1 MSSFLPFRFA
11 GRERARLDLGGEVT
25 HTGGTVMVR
34 DQRMATLFTWEGF
47 GLITCLTLLLAGCQH
62 AAPRQRAMADCSTLA
77 QGLDVSRQIETLNLL
92 TEAFSQKCYDVVIA
106 YGTRAQTEY
115 RHKTFSVAKET
126 ASIFL
131 PAGVL
136 TAYILESY
144 ERGYLTVLLAD
155 SYLQEKKAEAA
166 EVELRRLDQE
176 LFAPI
181 YNYGEDPVNLLLSAV
196 LWEQLGDPG
205 EARVDWL
212 RLRDQVGSL
221 KGLEPE
227 IRSFA
232 DRQLTRIDGGEA
244 APPAWRIYGTGRF
257 PDVEWDL
264 KFLGSS
270 HGYFRITPKEEFGP
284 ACASD
289 TGARIS
295 TRRWFEKIAVRHSH
309 AYHPLLNVQSWIR
322 LPIGMVYSLVPLAAG
337 AGVAVGGC
345 VADAAGKGNGRLCE
359 LSIRGG
365 IVLMKQAPKVLKGVL
380 EPDFRHW
387 ERIPSAFVVTR
398 ASRLQEEPCARDLP
412 DRDMAQAIE
421 F

>member
-1 MSSFLPFRFA
+1 M
-11 GRERARLDLGGEVT
+11 
-25 HTGGTVMVR
+25 
-34 DQRMATLFTWEGF
+34 
-47 GLITCLTLLLAGCQH
+47 
-62 AAPRQRAMADCSTLA
+62 
-77 QGLDVSRQIETLNLL
+77 
-92 TEAFSQKCYDVVIA
+92 
-106 YGTRAQTEY
+106 
-115 RHKTFSVAKET
+115 
-126 ASIFL
+126 
-131 PAGVL
+131 

-155 SYLQEKKAEAA
+155 SYLRDKKAEDAK
-166 EVELRRLDQE
+166 VELRRLDQE

-181 YNYGEDPVNLLLSAV
+181 YNYGEDPANLLLSAV

-221 KGLEPE
+221 KGLEPD

-232 DRQLTRIDGGEA
+232 DRQLTRIDQGA
-244 APPAWRIYGTGRF
+244 AVQPAWRIYGTGRF

-270 HGYFRITPKEEFGP
+270 HGYFLVWPKEDFGP

-295 TRRWFEKIAVRHSH
+295 TRRWFEKIAIRHSH
-309 AYHPLLNVQSWIR
+309 AYHPLLNMQSWIR

-365 IVLMKQAPKVLKGVL
+365 IVLMRQAPKVLKGAL

-387 ERIPSAFVVTR
+387 ERIPSAFVVTSASHLR
-398 ASRLQEEPCARDLP
+398 AEPCARDLP
-412 DRDMAQAIE
+412 DGEIAQAVE

>member
-1 MSSFLPFRFA
+1 VSLNNFRFA
-11 GRERARLDLGGEVT
+11 ERERAWLDLGGEVT

-34 DQRMATLFTWEGF
+34 DQRMAALFTWA
-47 GLITCLTLLLAGCQH
+47 GLGVITCLTLLLAGCQH
-62 AAPRQRAMADCSTLA
+62 AAPRPQATADCFTLA
-77 QGLDVSRQIETLNLL
+77 QGLNPSRQIETLNLL
-92 TEAFSQKCYDVVIA
+92 AEAFSQKCYDVVIG
-106 YGTRAQTEY
+106 YGARAQTDY
-115 RHKTFSVAKET
+115 RHKTYSVIKES

-131 PAGVL
+131 PEGAL

-144 ERGYLTVLLAD
+144 ERGYLTVLMAD
-155 SYLQEKKAEAA
+155 SYLQEKKAEDAK
-166 EVELRRLDQE
+166 VELRRLDQE

-232 DRQLTRIDGGEA
+232 DRQLTRIDQGEA
-244 APPAWRIYGTGRF
+244 VQPAWRIYGTGRF

-270 HGYFRITPKEEFGP
+270 HGYFLVRPKEEFGS

-309 AYHPLLNVQSWIR
+309 AYHPLLNMQSWIR

-345 VADAAGKGNGRLCE
+345 VVDAAGKGNGRLCE

-365 IVLMKQAPKVLKGVL
+365 IVLMRQAPKVLKGAL

-398 ASRLQEEPCARDLP
+398 ASHLREEPCARDLS
-412 DRDMAQAIE
+412 DGDIAQAIE